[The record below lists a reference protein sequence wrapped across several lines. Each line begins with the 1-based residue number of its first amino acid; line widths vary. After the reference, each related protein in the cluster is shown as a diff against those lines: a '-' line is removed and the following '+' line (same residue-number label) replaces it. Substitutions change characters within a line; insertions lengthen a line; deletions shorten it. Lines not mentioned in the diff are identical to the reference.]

1 MWRISPSCRSYCGNP
16 KRSSKPL
23 RNNRR
28 SQTRQ
33 DEQSSGVNV
42 GRFGLN
48 RPESTTNM
56 DNAMTRALIL
66 GATALTLSAGVASA
80 QVAFV
85 SPGRYGDTDI
95 EDYNN
100 PNETMAQ
107 RVGLAPTLRRLVTP
121 PLYGYAPVPTTKS
134 APQATGPTAKW
145 VTAPQA
151 TGPTAKW
158 VTAPQPGP
166 SNSSSESQS
175 K

>member
-1 MWRISPSCRSYCGNP
+1 
-16 KRSSKPL
+16 
-23 RNNRR
+23 
-28 SQTRQ
+28 
-33 DEQSSGVNV
+33 
-42 GRFGLN
+42 
-48 RPESTTNM
+48 M

-121 PLYGYAPVPTTKS
+121 PLSPVPTT
-134 APQATGPTAKW
+134 KW

-158 VTAPQPGP
+158 VTALWVDSP
-166 SNSSSESQS
+166 SH
-175 K
+175 

>member
-1 MWRISPSCRSYCGNP
+1 
-16 KRSSKPL
+16 
-23 RNNRR
+23 
-28 SQTRQ
+28 
-33 DEQSSGVNV
+33 
-42 GRFGLN
+42 
-48 RPESTTNM
+48 M

-121 PLYGYAPVPTTKS
+121 PLYDYAPVPILRVLLIVTFRPEFTPS
-134 APQATGPTAKW
+134 WIGRPY
-145 VTAPQA
+145 VTALNRM
-151 TGPTAKW
+151 K
-158 VTAPQPGP
+158 
-166 SNSSSESQS
+166 SL
-175 K
+175 